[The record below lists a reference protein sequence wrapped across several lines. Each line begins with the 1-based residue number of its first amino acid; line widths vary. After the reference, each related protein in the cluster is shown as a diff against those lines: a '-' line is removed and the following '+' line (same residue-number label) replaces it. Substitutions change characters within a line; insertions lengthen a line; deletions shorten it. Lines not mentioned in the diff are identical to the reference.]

1 MLDEIIRQ
9 SLLFIGTFAANLFA
23 SVSGG
28 GAGFV
33 QFPLLILLGLPFAS
47 ALGSHKVAVVF
58 LGIGALTK
66 QRRMHGQF
74 IFDRQVALIMTVL
87 CIPAVISGSLIIVK
101 VPTQQAEIILGGI
114 TVAAG
119 IYSLLKKGFGS
130 KCIET
135 RSLMRTL
142 LGTLCMITVGMFS
155 GSLSSGAGL
164 FATLTLV
171 GIFGLDLKSA
181 ILHTMVFVRT
191 IWNAVG
197 AVTIGMVAPIH
208 WQWIPTMIIATLMGS
223 YIGTSLLIKMPVRG
237 VKVIFSLVAILSGF
251 TLIYT
256 AVR

>member
-1 MLDEIIRQ
+1 MFDEIIRQ
-9 SLLFIGTFAANLFA
+9 VLLFIGTFAANLFA

-66 QRRMHGQF
+66 QRRMHGRF
-74 IFDRQVALIMTVL
+74 IFDKQVALIMTIL

-101 VPTQQAEIILGGI
+101 VPTHQAEIILGII
-114 TVAAG
+114 TIAAG

-130 KCIET
+130 KAIEN
-135 RSLMRTL
+135 RSLKRTM
-142 LGTLCMITVGMFS
+142 LGAICMVIIGMFS

-171 GIFGLDLKSA
+171 GVFGLDLKSA
-181 ILHTMVFVRT
+181 ILHTMVFVAT
-191 IWNAVG
+191 MWNAVG

-208 WQWIPTMIIATLMGS
+208 WQWIPTMIVATLLGS
-223 YIGTSLLIKMPVRG
+223 YLGTSLLIKMPVKG
-237 VKVIFSLVAILSGF
+237 VKIVFSLVAILSGC

-256 AVR
+256 AMH

>member
-87 CIPAVISGSLIIVK
+87 CIPAVISGSLII
-101 VPTQQAEIILGGI
+101 QAEIILGGI

-181 ILHTMVFVRT
+181 ILHTMVFVAT

-256 AVR
+256 ALR